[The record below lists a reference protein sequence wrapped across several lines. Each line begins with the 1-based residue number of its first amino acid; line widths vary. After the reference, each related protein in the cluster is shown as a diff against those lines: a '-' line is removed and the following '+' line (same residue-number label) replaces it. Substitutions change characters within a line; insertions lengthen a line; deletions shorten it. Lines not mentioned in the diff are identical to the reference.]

1 MSFLNK
7 IKFNNRKFL
16 ILIILLFISVTGGTY
31 AYLYSESTNDNTITG
46 DMATVD
52 LSLDVIRV
60 LPTKETVNSVL
71 LFQFNEL
78 ADNLNKGC
86 INEKGDFS
94 LCQLY
99 KINLKN
105 NNKTNVRLK
114 GSLAFNNETLPN
126 LSWLL
131 LGNTYSSSTNYTSS
145 MLGSEFKTA
154 TSTHEN
160 FVDNYLLKANDE
172 IDFYILLWV
181 NEIDRVQYDSGNYT
195 GVVKFEDYKGQGVTA
210 WFGDA

>member
-16 ILIILLFISVTGGTY
+16 MLIILLFISVTGGTY
-31 AYLYSESTNDNTITG
+31 AYLYSEATNDNTITG
-46 DMATVD
+46 DLSTID
-52 LSLDVIRV
+52 LSLEVTRV
-60 LPTKETVNSVL
+60 LPTKTTVNSVL

-78 ADNLNKGC
+78 AGNLNKGC
-86 INEKGDFS
+86 INEQGDFS

-114 GSLAFNNETLPN
+114 GSLAFNNATMPN
-126 LSWLL
+126 LSWIS
-131 LGNTYSSSTNYTSS
+131 LGNTYSSSTNYTTA
-145 MLGSEFKTA
+145 MLDSNFKTA

-160 FVDNYLLKANDE
+160 FVDNYLLEGNKE

-181 NEIDRVQYDSGNYT
+181 NETETVQYDSGSYT

-210 WFGDA
+210 WFGDE